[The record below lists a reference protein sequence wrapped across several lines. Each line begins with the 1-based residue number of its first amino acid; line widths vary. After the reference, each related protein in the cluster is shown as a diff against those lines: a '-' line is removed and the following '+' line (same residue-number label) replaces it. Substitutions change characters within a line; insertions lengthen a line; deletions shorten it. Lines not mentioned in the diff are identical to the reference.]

1 MRGRRPEAAIQALK
15 HAQCIFF
22 DVDSTITNQEGI
34 DELARYLNKYD
45 EVSAITEKYQYDN
58 KSKKYNQ

>member
-15 HAQCIFF
+15 HAQCIFL
-22 DVDSTITNQEGI
+22 DSTITNQEGI

-58 KSKKYNQ
+58 TNKR

>member
-1 MRGRRPEAAIQALK
+1 MRGCRPDVAIQALK
-15 HAQCIFF
+15 QAQCIFL

-45 EVSAITEKYQYDN
+45 EVSAITEKYRTN
-58 KSKKYNQ
+58 SLIFA